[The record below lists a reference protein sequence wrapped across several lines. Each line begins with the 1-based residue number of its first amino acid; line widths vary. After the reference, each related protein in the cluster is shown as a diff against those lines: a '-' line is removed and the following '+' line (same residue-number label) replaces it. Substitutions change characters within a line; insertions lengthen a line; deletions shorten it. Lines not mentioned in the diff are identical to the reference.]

1 MVFKTIIKPL
11 FYRGKLSF
19 LNHCLYYRYIYI
31 LQYNMQQKHNI
42 SEHNHPSAS
51 HIEDLIINE
60 KEELGAIL
68 ELIKTRETLA
78 ENINESY
85 DEQLTLGDRLADKIA
100 DFGGSWKFIL
110 SFLGFLILW
119 MFVNVALASN
129 AFDQYPFILLNLCL
143 SCVAALQAPVIM
155 MSQKRQEARDRLRAE
170 NDYKVNL
177 KAELEIRSL
186 HEKLDHLLLNKWDHL
201 IEIQKIQLSILEQKT
216 PETHHKTT
224 K

>member
-1 MVFKTIIKPL
+1 
-11 FYRGKLSF
+11 
-19 LNHCLYYRYIYI
+19 
-31 LQYNMQQKHNI
+31 MQQKHNI

>member
-1 MVFKTIIKPL
+1 
-11 FYRGKLSF
+11 
-19 LNHCLYYRYIYI
+19 
-31 LQYNMQQKHNI
+31 MQQKQNI
-42 SEHNHPSAS
+42 SEHSHPSAS

-110 SFLGFLILW
+110 SFLGFLMLW
-119 MFVNVALASN
+119 MLVNVLLAAK
-129 AFDQYPFILLNLCL
+129 AFDPYPFILLNLCL

-155 MSQKRQEARDRLRAE
+155 MSQKRQEERDRLRAE

-216 PETHHKTT
+216 PETHHKPT